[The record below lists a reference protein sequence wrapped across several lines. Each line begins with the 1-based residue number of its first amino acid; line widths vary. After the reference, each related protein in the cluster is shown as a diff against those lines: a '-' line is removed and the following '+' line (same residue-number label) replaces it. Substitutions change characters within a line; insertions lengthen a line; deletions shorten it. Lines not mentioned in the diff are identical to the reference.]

1 MTREGMG
8 SIFRRKDGKYFVYL
22 PRDVA
27 EDTAFPYQLNSS
39 QRVRVRFT
47 DEGRIIIE
55 PAEE

>member
-27 EDTAFPYQLNSS
+27 EDTAFPYRLNSS
-39 QRVRVRFT
+39 QRVRFT
-47 DEGRIIIE
+47 DEGKIIIE